1 MSLSEL
7 RSTEPIEITQAVR
20 NLRVALGDTQQSFA
34 HRLGMAI
41 STVVR
46 YESTR
51 PPRGKV
57 LVQFER
63 LARKHGLKEIAFI
76 FRGAFEEGLA
86 CW

>member
-1 MSLSEL
+1 MTSVES
-7 RSTEPIEITQAVR
+7 RSTEAIEITQAVR

-51 PPRGKV
+51 PPRGKM

-63 LARKHGLKEIAFI
+63 LARKHGLKKIALI
-76 FRGAFEEGLA
+76 FQGAFEEGLA